1 MINAGKL
8 LADLK
13 RLRKVL
19 DADLRATH
27 AAGAQRDAVQAE
39 WREAFD
45 LGRTRDTFEAFL
57 DGVFDQA
64 VVHWVLGC
72 VFLRFL
78 EDNLLVDRPFLS
90 GPGER
95 LELAKERQEA
105 HFRALPHDS
114 DAEYLLATFG
124 EAARLPG
131 MAGLFDPAHN
141 PLFRL
146 PLSGDGAM
154 ALIRFFRE
162 VLPETGELADDFTD
176 PDWNTRFLGDLY
188 QDLSEEARKR
198 YALLQTPD
206 FVESWILDRTL
217 EPAIREFGHERVT
230 MIDPACGSGHFLL
243 GGFARLLREW
253 QRFAPGLP
261 QAEQAQRALDAIAG
275 VDLNP
280 FAVEIARFRLLV
292 AALRAADVHRLA
304 AAPGFVVHLAAGDS
318 LLHGRHFFRNE
329 LGGAE
334 EGFRRVLRHHYVA
347 EDTAEL
353 DRILGRQYHAVVGNP
368 PYITPKDAAMRDAYR
383 EIYSSCFRSYGLG
396 VPFTERFFDL
406 AQSAS
411 SGSAPGYIGLIVA
424 NSFMKREFGSR
435 LIEEVL
441 PKLDLTHVVDCS
453 GAYIPGHGT
462 PTVILFG
469 RNRLPVATIV
479 RTVRGIRGEPATPS
493 DPARG
498 QVWTAI
504 VAQIDA
510 LGSVSSFVSTEDTPR
525 VMLAR
530 HPWNMGGGG
539 ASDVQETIEQNLPV
553 LSSIA
558 SEIGFGAVT
567 REDEAYLMPAHA
579 AARFGVDPTFVKPM
593 IEGEY
598 VRDYQIIPGLSAI
611 WPYDAASLDTVR
623 SAAVDRLLWPLR
635 QSLQSRVAYG
645 QSQLQ
650 RGLQWFEYSM
660 FFRNR
665 FRSPFTITFAFVAT
679 HNHFVFDRG
688 GKVFNRSA
696 PVIKLPLGSTIDDH
710 LALVGLLNSST
721 ACFWLKQIFH
731 NKGSTVDDKGARQRT
746 QPFED
751 FYEFTVTGLQQFPIA
766 PNPPIHIARALD
778 NEAGNLAASLPYS
791 ICANTVP
798 TRSLLDSGRL
808 PAEAARSAMI
818 GLQEELDW
826 HCYGIYNIIG
836 APQICDEPPKLRL
849 GQRAFEIVMARQMSA
864 GTLETTWFTRHGSAP
879 ITELP
884 SDWPDDY
891 RRVVEQRIALIET
904 ESNIGLIERPEFK
917 RRWSAETWEDMEQ
930 AALRTWLLD
939 RMEAPTLWI
948 SGDTRLLSTNQLAD
962 LLRRDAEFLSV
973 AALYVGRP
981 DVNLEVLVAEL
992 VAKET
997 VPFLVA
1003 LRYAETGLRKRAQW
1017 EDTWNKQRR
1026 EDAIDADVVARRD
1039 TYRAQAERRAEE
1051 QWRAVNP
1058 RRPGE
1063 QPEPYAIRM
1072 QAGAAP
1078 AVEQQIDR
1086 LVAEEQRRRKREEV
1100 GEIPVPPKYVTKD
1113 FQSTDF
1119 WRLRGGLDVPKE
1131 RFVSFPNC
1139 QRDADGSLVVTW
1151 AGHNYLK
1158 RALAIA
1164 AYYQERKDSD
1174 GWPAERL
1181 VPLLAGVIELVPW
1194 LLQWHN
1200 EYDPNLGARMGD
1212 YFVDFVQTEARAL
1225 GMTEAAVAAWTP
1237 PAIPRRGRTRRAA

>member
-27 AAGAQRDAVQAE
+27 AAGAQRDTVQAE

-95 LELAKERQEA
+95 LDLAKERQEA

-114 DAEYLLATFG
+114 DTEYLLATFG
-124 EAARLPG
+124 ESARLPG
-131 MAGLFDPAHN
+131 MAGLFDPTHN

-146 PLSGDGAM
+146 LLSGDGAM

-162 VLPETGELADDFTD
+162 VLPETGELAHDFTD

-217 EPAIREFGHERVT
+217 EPAIREFGHERAT

-243 GGFARLLREW
+243 GGFTRLLREW
-253 QRFAPGLP
+253 QRLAPGLP
-261 QAEQAQRALDAIAG
+261 PAEQAQRALDAVAG

-304 AAPGFVVHLAAGDS
+304 AAPSFVLHLAAGDS

-329 LGGAE
+329 LGGSE
-334 EGFRRVLRHHYVA
+334 EGFRRVLRHHFMT
-347 EDTAEL
+347 EDSEEL

-368 PYITPKDAAMRDAYR
+368 PYIVPKDAAMRDAYR
-383 EIYSSCFRSYGLG
+383 EIYESCYGKYG
-396 VPFTERFFDL
+396 FGAPFTERFFDL
-406 AQSAS
+406 AITGKEGQS
-411 SGSAPGYIGLIVA
+411 PGFIGLIVA
-424 NSFMKREFGSR
+424 NSFMKREFGAK
-435 LIEEVL
+435 LIESVL
-441 PKLDLTHVVDCS
+441 ARTDLTHVIDCS

-462 PTVILFG
+462 PTAILFG
-469 RNRLPVATIV
+469 RNRAPVASVV
-479 RTVRGIRGEPATPS
+479 RTVRRIRGEPSTPI
-493 DPARG
+493 DPSKG
-498 QVWTAI
+498 LVWSAI
-504 VAQIDA
+504 LAQTD
-510 LGSVSSFVSTEDTPR
+510 VSPSQTDYISTEDTSR
-525 VMLAR
+525 VSLMR
-530 HPWNMGGGG
+530 HPWNLGGGG
-539 ASDVQETIEQNLPV
+539 ATDVQATIEENRSV
-553 LSSIA
+553 LGSRCT
-558 SEIGFGAVT
+558 IGVMAVT
-567 REDEAYLMPAHA
+567 LEDDAYVRSRPIDF
-579 AARFGVDPTFVKPM
+579 ARNSVMSDLKSFV
-593 IEGEY
+593 EGER
-598 VRDYQIIPGLSAI
+598 VRDWQITEPLTALF
-611 WPYDAASLDTVR
+611 PYDSDGNASISR
-623 SAAVDRLLWPLR
+623 NGGMMLWPVRTTLR
-635 QSLQSRVAYG
+635 ANLYFG
-645 QSQLQ
+645 KIKEQ
-650 RGLQWFEYSM
+650 RGMRWFEFGILTRGM
-660 FFRNR
+660 TDNR
-665 FRSPFTITFAFVAT
+665 PAISFAFVAT
-679 HNHFVFDRG
+679 HNHFVFDDAGRI
-688 GKVFNRSA
+688 FNRSA
-696 PVIKLPLGSTIDDH
+696 PVIKLPRGAATEEH
-710 LALVGLLNSST
+710 LALLGLLNSST
-721 ACFWLKQIFH
+721 ACFWMKQIFYP
-731 NKGSTVDDKGARQRT
+731 KGGDHVGQEGARVSRT
-746 QPFED
+746 TWD
-751 FYEFTVTGLQQFPIA
+751 DRYEFTGSGLEQFPLAEGLTVDIVGEIA
-766 PNPPIHIARALD
+766 LSAQRLV
-778 NEAGNLAASLPYS
+778 ENLPVSV
-791 ICANTVP
+791 IGQVKP
-798 TRSLLDSGRL
+798 TRAVLD
-808 PAEAARSAMI
+808 RSRAIAQVAHRSMI
-818 GLQEELDW
+818 ALQEELDW
-826 HCYGIYNIIG
+826 RCYRLYGLH
-836 APQICDEPPKLRL
+836 EMPPEHPKPPPLQF
-849 GQRAFEIVMARQMSA
+849 GERAFEIVMARQLAA
-864 GTLETTWFTRHGSAP
+864 GTLETAWFERHGSTP
-879 ITELP
+879 ITKLP
-884 SDWPDDY
+884 SHWPDDY

-904 ESNIGLIERPEFK
+904 DLNIGMIERPEFK
-917 RRWSAETWEDMEQ
+917 RRWSVASWEDMEQ
-930 AALRTWLLD
+930 AALQSWMLD
-939 RMEAPTLWI
+939 RMEAPSTWTA
-948 SGDTRLLSTNQLAD
+948 GDAALLSTNQLAD
-962 LLRRDAEFLSV
+962 RLRRDVEFLSV

-992 VAKET
+992 IAKEA
-997 VPFLVA
+997 VPFLAV
-1003 LRYAETGLRKRAQW
+1003 LRHAEPGVRKRAQW
-1017 EDTWNKQRR
+1017 EATWHNQRR
-1026 EDAIDADVVARRD
+1026 EDTIDAEVVARRE
-1039 TYRAQAERRAEE
+1039 TFRAQAERWAEE

-1078 AVEQQIDR
+1078 AVEEKIDR
-1086 LVAEEQRRRKREEV
+1086 LVADEQRRRKREEV
-1100 GEIPVPPKYVTKD
+1100 GVIPVPPKYVTKD

-1131 RFVSFPNC
+1131 RFVSFPHC
-1139 QRDADGSLVVTW
+1139 QRDADGSLVITW
-1151 AGHNYLK
+1151 AGHNHLK

-1200 EYDPNLGARMGD
+1200 EYDADLGARMGD

-1237 PAIPRRGRTRRAA
+1237 PAAPRRGRGRRAA